1 MHVYFLSN
9 DLYVE
14 FRKSLGEWGGHLH
27 QDFSELT
34 DAEKH
39 SLNESCKYG
48 YTIETCKCDLPVY
61 HMGQDESIY
70 KSHAHPKKGW
80 KVNGTHKVFKK
91 GDGTGAMVNIEDLDF
106 H

>member
-1 MHVYFLSN
+1 
-9 DLYVE
+9 
-14 FRKSLGEWGGHLH
+14 
-27 QDFSELT
+27 
-34 DAEKH
+34 
-39 SLNESCKYG
+39 
-48 YTIETCKCDLPVY
+48 
-61 HMGQDESIY
+61 MGQDESIY